1 MVICADTSALFS
13 LYANDA
19 HSSRLVTWLTSQ
31 RRPLVVTA
39 LNEFEL
45 SNALRFAE
53 WRGAIPTGQA
63 AAFWA
68 DFQYDQAAGRV
79 VRHACNLAAVLDEAL
94 RLSAAYTVACGHRSF
109 DIMHVA
115 AGLVI
120 EAQHFLTFDQNQ
132 RRLAE
137 AEGLAVP
144 C

>member
-13 LYANDA
+13 LYANDV

-31 RRPLVVTA
+31 QRPLVVTS

-53 WRGAIPTGQA
+53 WRGAIATGQA
-63 AAFWA
+63 ATFWEE
-68 DFQYDQAAGRV
+68 FQDDQAAGRV
-79 VRHACNLAAVLDEAL
+79 VQRACNLAAVLEEAM
-94 RLSAAYTVACGHRSF
+94 RLSAAYTVAGGHRSF

-120 EAQHFLTFDQNQ
+120 KAHHFLTFDQNQ

-137 AEGLAVP
+137 AEGLTVP